1 MCTPD
6 GSGCALAA
14 PGGGFASVADALR
27 VGVAFARYLNSPA
40 AADLEGAARG
50 EALEQLG
57 AITSL
62 LGAAAN
68 GLLRRFDADDGHD
81 ADGYASAATWLAG
94 KTRLGRRDAK
104 AAVRQMR
111 LLARHPHLDA
121 ATATGALTLSWA
133 REIAGWTGRID
144 HDELQQEADQILLE
158 AAAAGA
164 DLDDLKLIAQAAYE
178 AWRAREPDPD
188 DDPRGR
194 GFGDRYLQLD
204 TTMDGAG
211 RVRGDLTPECAAAV
225 TAVLEALGK
234 SRGPED
240 FRSAGQRYHDALQE
254 GCELLIR
261 AKMVPDRAGADTRVD
276 VTIPLSGLLEMDGA
290 SVIEDTWLRARAGEH
305 GYLAGKDAEATACD
319 ALLVPVVTG
328 SPDWALI
335 GRDDHPGR
343 RRLRARRRRLHA
355 AHRLGPGSPPA
366 PAAAAAAARAV
377 AGPAVRPRPP
387 RDQLRLRPRRDRLR
401 AAPQPAGRPPQ
412 RQERHPRRR
421 LLRHHPGIDP
431 QGRHRPRQGLRL
443 ARRLRPPPGRLRR
456 PPRQAQETRRQDQR
470 PRLRHAVPVPPR
482 HLHPPAGLGIRTP
495 ARRIH
500 PRHQPRQTDGP
511 PQPRRHPRQHNPAA
525 NTPPP
530 PSTRRPR
537 PETTTPAAGASAPR
551 HHRGRSWRPVAERP
565 GRGGRAAYL

>member
-1 MCTPD
+1 MAAQHTSRRETGAAD
-6 GSGCALAA
+6 GEGVVHDVHARRDRMRPGRPRRGLRDVAQALRAGRALAA
-14 PGGGFASVADALR
+14 
-27 VGVAFARYLNSPA
+27 YLNSPA

-111 LLARHPHLDA
+111 LLARHPLLDA
-121 ATATGALTLSWA
+121 ATTTGDVTVSWA

-144 HDELQQEADQILLE
+144 HEELQAEADRILVE
-158 AAAAGA
+158 AATAGA

-178 AWRAREPDPD
+178 AWRAQEPDPEE
-188 DDPRGR
+188 DPRGR
-194 GFGDRYLQLD
+194 GFGDRYLHLE

-211 RVRGDLTPECAAAV
+211 RIRGDLTPECAAAV

-234 SRGPED
+234 PRGPED

-276 VTIPLSGLLEMDGA
+276 VTIPLRDLLEMDGA

-305 GYLAGKDAEATACD
+305 GYLAGKDAEAVACD

-328 SPDWALI
+328 SPDWAVI
-335 GRDDHPGR
+335 GQMISLVAD
-343 RRLRARRRRLHA
+343 AYAHA
-355 AHRLGPGSPPA
+355 ADAVPSPRTRRPGQPRPAVVAAPEWQDLQYALARLAIHFVSGPGALASALRRSLLGA
-366 PAAAAAAARAV
+366 PLNAKSV
-377 AGPAVRPRPP
+377 ILDVGYSDTIPDV
-387 RDQLRLRPRRDRLR
+387 
-401 AAPQPAGRPPQ
+401 
-412 RQERHPRRR
+412 
-421 LLRHHPGIDP
+421 DP

-443 ARRLRPPPGRLRR
+443 ARRLRPAPGRLRR
-456 PPRQAQETRRQDQR
+456 PPRQAQKARREDQR
-470 PRLRHAVPVPPR
+470 QRLRDVCQYHHDICVHR
-482 HLHPPAGLGIRTP
+482 LGWDLELLP
-495 ARRIH
+495 
-500 PRHQPRQTDGP
+500 DG
-511 PQPRRHPRQHNPAA
+511 
-525 NTPPP
+525 
-530 PSTRRPR
+530 STRATSPDDRPSSAATGRHR
-537 PETTTPAAGASAPR
+537 PTQPTG
-551 HHRGRSWRPVAERP
+551 
-565 GRGGRAAYL
+565 